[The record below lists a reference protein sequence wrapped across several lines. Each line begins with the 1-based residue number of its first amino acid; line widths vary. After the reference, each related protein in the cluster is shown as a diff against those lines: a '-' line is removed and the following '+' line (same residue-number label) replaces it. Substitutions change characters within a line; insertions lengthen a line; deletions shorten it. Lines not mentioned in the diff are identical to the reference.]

1 MSEYLSKRVKKK
13 YGTGIS
19 TTRWDYLSLD
29 EAEPDLGNPLTG
41 PSSIGARPYPS
52 GGAYILASF
61 AQTDKQDR
69 YWVPPSALSGL
80 GLGVIPGAFTIQDE
94 GVLVGA
100 ASSFTTVNFVGPG
113 VTVDSVGPNPEDQT
127 GIATVRIVSFAGGV
141 ENNFQYHGPNGA
153 LAGAPNFIYDSSNLY
168 IGIGET
174 QPDCELDIDGRLKV
188 SGVSTITS
196 LFSDALTSDTIL
208 IEQTAQLKQVSIG
221 TTEVISEGRELK
233 NIVGLDSTTT
243 TTIEQAIQNAPNDF
257 TSLNVI
263 GVSTF
268 QDTIFAQGGLQI
280 GGGSE
285 LAALNVTGVSTFGYI
300 VAAGATIT
308 GVTTAPRLNA
318 GDIEVSGI
326 ATIGLI
332 DGNAATF
339 TGEVDVVSLQADD
352 VVVSGITTVNW
363 LKAKYANVSTALTAL
378 ALTVQT
384 GATVSGLTSTGSVYT
399 NTIETTSNVDVGG
412 DLTVDTDTLVVD
424 ASTDRVG
431 INSAPLH
438 SLHVE
443 GDMRVSD
450 KIYVSNGEG
459 ISGQVLLSQGA
470 SAPPVWGAP
479 ANVTVGAAQSVYL
492 TNTSTNTSH
501 FLTLATEDNDV
512 GSLTVDSSALVFNPS
527 TNRLGIATDTPGYN
541 LEVIGDINF
550 TGTLF
555 QNDDVAVFS
564 RWDID
569 NITSDIYRFTGN
581 IGIGTSVLTEKFTV
595 SGTSLFQGY
604 TNITEGQLSV
614 GVATITNF
622 DVGAGGTTFSADNDL
637 GKVGIQTTVPRA
649 ELEVKGTT
657 ISDGTFHFEGTIT
670 EEVQS
675 TFGTDIPSTAG
686 EMTLDVG
693 ASTVIVGVLTETV
706 SKWKF
711 TNVPTE
717 NGKATTVTLI
727 VDSNS
732 LLGYGESCSVNNV
745 DVSGG
750 VRWGGGIAPLP
761 TNNEDILSFTIAKD
775 STGSIRVY
783 GSSSLNFS

>member
-13 YGTGIS
+13 FGTGIS
-19 TTRWDYLSLD
+19 STRWDYLALD

-80 GLGVIPGAFTIQDE
+80 GLGVIPGAFTIKDE
-94 GVLVGA
+94 GVLVGS
-100 ASSFTTVNFVGPG
+100 ASSFTTINFVGPG
-113 VTVDSVGPNPEDQT
+113 VTVDNVGPNPDDQT

-153 LAGAPNFIYDSSNLY
+153 IAGAPNFIYDSSNLY

-174 QPDCELDIDGRLKV
+174 QPDCDLDIDGRLKV

-196 LFSDALTSDTIL
+196 LFSDSLTSDTIL
-208 IEQTAQLKQVSIG
+208 INQAAQLKQVSIG
-221 TTEVISEGRELK
+221 VTEVISEGRELK

-268 QDTIFAQGGLQI
+268 QDTIFAQGGLSI

-285 LAALNVTGVSTFGYI
+285 LAALNVSGIATFGHL
-300 VAAGATIT
+300 VALGLTVT
-308 GVTTAPRLNA
+308 GVTTANYLNA
-318 GDIEVSGI
+318 GDLLVSGI
-326 ATIGLI
+326 ATAGLFSGTTANF
-332 DGNAATF
+332 DG
-339 TGEVDVVSLQADD
+339 VVTTLSLHSDD
-352 VVVSGITTVNW
+352 TLVSGVSTINFV
-363 LKAKYANVSTALTAL
+363 KAKYANVSTALTAL

-424 ASTDRVG
+424 SSTDRVG
-431 INSAPLH
+431 IGSSPLH

-450 KIYVSNGEG
+450 KIYVSNGSG

-470 SAPPVWGAP
+470 ALPPVWGAP
-479 ANVTVGAAQSVYL
+479 ANVTVGAAESVFL
-492 TNTSTNTSH
+492 NTASQNSSH
-501 FLTLATEDNDV
+501 FLTFATEDNDV
-512 GSLTVDSSALVFNPS
+512 GSVFVDSAALVFNPVS
-527 TNRLGIATDTPGYN
+527 NRLGIATDTPGYN

-569 NITSDIYRFTGN
+569 NVTSDIYRFTGN
-581 IGIGTSVLTEKFTV
+581 VGIGTSALTEKFTV
-595 SGTSLFQGY
+595 KGTSLFEGY
-604 TNITEGQLSV
+604 TNITEGQV
-614 GVATITNF
+614 AAGVATVSNF
-622 DVGAGGTTFSADNDL
+622 DVGAGGTTFSADNAL

-670 EEVQS
+670 EEVAS
-675 TFGTDIPSTAG
+675 TFGTNIPSTAG

-693 ASTVIVGVLTETV
+693 SSTVIVGVLTETV

-711 TNVPTE
+711 VNVPTE
-717 NGKATTVTLI
+717 NAKATTVTLI
-727 VDSNS
+727 IDSNS

-745 DVSGG
+745 DVTGG
-750 VRWGGGIAPLP
+750 VRWGGVIAPLP

-775 STGSIRVY
+775 SSGSLRVY